1 MDLSHLGKR
10 IQDLRGERGMTL
22 QDLADASSVSVSMLS
37 AVERGQKAATVT
49 VLDRIASG
57 LGISLPALIAL
68 AADSG
73 VVVRRAAEQDVIDEP
88 GGWQRTI
95 LTPVVAGV
103 NFEWIRTVLPAG
115 RDAGWYPAYAPGSH
129 EFVVVDSGILRL
141 RLEGR
146 EIDLTAGDSVYFA
159 ATATPTQAPYRALT
173 RWPRSSCVPAG
184 QNTMSARRLTS
195 SRSSVPVLNEI
206 SSTPMSAN
214 EEIASRTLVG
224 ESHTAPAT
232 IAANSPLTL

>member
-22 QDLADASSVSVSMLS
+22 QDLARASSVSVSMLS

-57 LGISLPALIAL
+57 LGISLAALIA
-68 AADSG
+68 AATGSG
-73 VVVRRAAEQDVIDEP
+73 VIVRRAAEQDVIDEP

-103 NFEWIRTVLPAG
+103 NFEWLRTVLPAEC
-115 RDAGWYPAYAPGSH
+115 DAGWYPAYAPGSH

-141 RLEGR
+141 RLDGR
-146 EIDLTAGDSVYFA
+146 EIDLNAGDSVYFA
-159 ATATPTQAPYRALT
+159 AD
-173 RWPRSSCVPAG
+173 
-184 QNTMSARRLTS
+184 ARHGY
-195 SRSSVPVLNEI
+195 
-206 SSTPMSAN
+206 AN
-214 EEIASRTLVG
+214 PG
-224 ESHTAPAT
+224 TAPC
-232 IAANSPLTL
+232 IYHVAAIIMRPRRQGAASFTPPEASTL

>member
-57 LGISLPALIAL
+57 LGISLPALIAA

-73 VVVRRAAEQDVIDEP
+73 VIVRRAAEQDAINEP

-115 RDAGWYPAYAPGSH
+115 CDAGWYPAYAPGSH
-129 EFVVVDSGILRL
+129 EFVAVDSGTLRL
-141 RLEGR
+141 RLDGR
-146 EIDLTAGDSVYFA
+146 EIDLNAGDSVYFA
-159 ATATPTQAPYRALT
+159 ADTRHGYANPGTGPCTYHVAAIIMRPRRQGAGSPTPVRIPGR
-173 RWPRSSCVPAG
+173 PA
-184 QNTMSARRLTS
+184 RK
-195 SRSSVPVLNEI
+195 
-206 SSTPMSAN
+206 
-214 EEIASRTLVG
+214 
-224 ESHTAPAT
+224 
-232 IAANSPLTL
+232 

>member
-1 MDLSHLGKR
+1 MDLSQLGKR

-22 QDLADASSVSVSMLS
+22 QGLAETSSVSVSMLS

-57 LGISLPALIAL
+57 LGISLAALIAA

-73 VVVRRAAEQDVIDEP
+73 VIVRRAAEQDVISEP

-95 LTPVVAGV
+95 LTPVIPGV

-115 RDAGWYPAYAPGSH
+115 CDAGWYPAYAPGSH
-129 EFVVVDSGILRL
+129 EFVVVDTGILRL
-141 RLEGR
+141 RFDDR

-159 ATATPTQAPYRALT
+159 AGARHGYANPGTGPCGYHVAAIIMRPRHQAA
-173 RWPRSSCVPAG
+173 
-184 QNTMSARRLTS
+184 
-195 SRSSVPVLNEI
+195 E
-206 SSTPMSAN
+206 SSTQVRIP
-214 EEIASRTLVG
+214 ER
-224 ESHTAPAT
+224 PARE
-232 IAANSPLTL
+232 

>member
-1 MDLSHLGKR
+1 MDLSRLGKR

-22 QDLADASSVSVSMLS
+22 QDLARTSSVSVSMLS

-57 LGISLPALIAL
+57 LGLSLPALIAA

-73 VVVRRAAEQDVIDEP
+73 VIVRRAAEQDVIDEP

-115 RDAGWYPAYAPGSH
+115 CDAGWFPAYAPGSH
-129 EFVVVDSGILRL
+129 EFVAVDSGTLRL
-141 RLEGR
+141 RLGSR
-146 EIDLTAGDSVYFA
+146 EADLTAGDSVYFA
-159 ATATPTQAPYRALT
+159 ADT
-173 RWPRSSCVPAG
+173 RHGYANPGPGPCTYHVAAIIMRPRRQG
-184 QNTMSARRLTS
+184 
-195 SRSSVPVLNEI
+195 EG
-206 SSTPMSAN
+206 SSTPVR
-214 EEIASRTLVG
+214 I
-224 ESHTAPAT
+224 PAR
-232 IAANSPLTL
+232 AAQQ

>member
-1 MDLSHLGKR
+1 MDLPQLGKR

-22 QDLADASSVSVSMLS
+22 QNLAEVSSVSVSMLS

-73 VVVRRAAEQDVIDEP
+73 VIVRRATEQDVIDEP

-103 NFEWIRTVLPAG
+103 NFEWIQTVLPAG
-115 RDAGWYPAYAPGSH
+115 CDAGWYPAYAPGSH
-129 EFVVVDSGILRL
+129 EFVAVDSGILRL
-141 RLEGR
+141 RLDGR
-146 EIDLTAGDSVYFA
+146 EIDLNAGDSIYFA
-159 ATATPTQAPYRALT
+159 ADVRHGYANPGTAPCTYHVAAIIMR
-173 RWPRSSCVPAG
+173 PRRQSAG
-184 QNTMSARRLTS
+184 
-195 SRSSVPVLNEI
+195 
-206 SSTPMSAN
+206 SSTPVR
-214 EEIASRTLVG
+214 IPGR
-224 ESHTAPAT
+224 PARK
-232 IAANSPLTL
+232 

>member
-1 MDLSHLGKR
+1 MDLSNLGKH
-10 IQDLRGERGMTL
+10 IQDLRAERGMTL

-57 LGISLPALIAL
+57 LGISLAALIAV

-73 VVVRRAAEQDVIDEP
+73 VIVRRAAEQDVISEP

-115 RDAGWYPAYAPGSH
+115 CDAGWYPAYAAGSH
-129 EFVVVDSGILRL
+129 EFVAVDSGVLRL
-141 RLEGR
+141 RLDGR
-146 EIDLTAGDSVYFA
+146 EIDLAAGDSLYFA
-159 ATATPTQAPYRALT
+159 ADVRHGY
-173 RWPRSSCVPAG
+173 
-184 QNTMSARRLTS
+184 
-195 SRSSVPVLNEI
+195 
-206 SSTPMSAN
+206 AN
-214 EEIASRTLVG
+214 
-224 ESHTAPAT
+224 PAT
-232 IAANSPLTL
+232 IPCTYHVAAIIMRPRRRNPTNLT